1 MNNIDKIRHYLKVVR
16 RATDLIEEL
25 LEEEEYLDIDQ
36 ILREPPK
43 RKKQRA
49 VAPIILEEEEE
60 EEEEFVPLPPVKRMP
75 EKIQIAKTKVQEPVV
90 KTVQPPKDVT
100 PPVDELYLARKKHV
114 QDLLSIDVWPV
125 AVESHLEAAA
135 TSEDQI
141 NRANAML
148 DMMVHRPIEDSTFLD
163 FGCGAGWVAKQALKR
178 GALSATGYDLISNSN
193 WHKDDPVTFTNVFK
207 DIADK
212 KYDMIM
218 LYDVLDHCQDPEEL
232 MKQVRSV
239 VKPNGVV
246 YVRNHPWTSKHASH
260 LYKNGLNKAYIH
272 LFLSWEELVDQGY
285 TPEFTRQ
292 EKDPFP
298 AYGWWFEGNEFT
310 IEKENFHRN
319 LVNEFFFSG
328 DFKTLIM
335 NEQQID
341 ATQIERFYSDM
352 EVEFV
357 DYILTPK

>member
-1 MNNIDKIRHYLKVVR
+1 MNTDKIRYYLKVIR
-16 RATDLIEEL
+16 RSTEFIEKL
-25 LEEEEYLDIDQ
+25 LEEEEDLDIDK
-36 ILREPPK
+36 ILLEPLK
-43 RKKQRA
+43 RTKK
-49 VAPIILEEEEE
+49 IIVVEEDDDQELEELEE
-60 EEEEFVPLPPVKRMP
+60 LPPVQRMP
-75 EKIQIAKTKVQEPVV
+75 EKIQIAKVKTQNEPV

-100 PPVDELYLARKKHV
+100 PVVDEFHLARQKHIKA
-114 QDLLSIDVWPV
+114 LLNIDVWPV
-125 AVESHLEAAA
+125 AVEPHLEAAA
-135 TSEDQI
+135 TAEDQI

-148 DMMVHRPIEDSTFLD
+148 DMMVSRPVEGSRFLD

-178 GALSATGYDLISNSN
+178 GAQSATGYDLIANSN
-193 WHKDDPVTFTNVFK
+193 WHKDDKVTFTNVFK

-239 VKPNGVV
+239 ISTNGIV

-272 LFLSWEELVDQGY
+272 LFLTWEELVDQGY

-298 AYGWWFEGNEFT
+298 AYGWWFEGSGFT
-310 IEKENFHRN
+310 IEKEHFHRN
-319 LVNEFFFSG
+319 FVNEFFFSG

-341 ATQIERFYSDM
+341 PSQIERFYSDM
-352 EVEFV
+352 ECEFV
-357 DYILTPK
+357 DYQITPK